1 MAYTINTYH
10 GDYNWV
16 RRTDTVRYIVVHYTG
31 AQTPAYPHALNNCQ
45 YFSGGNRNASA
56 HYFIDEAS
64 IYEYAEPATKCCWHV
79 GDGRGAYGITNQNS
93 IGIEVCQQGDLPFN
107 EAEIQR
113 LAWLT
118 QKLMKDFN
126 VPAERVVRHYDASRK
141 ACPYYYTTYGSG
153 KDREW
158 KRLHDRITKT
168 STPAPE
174 QKPGT
179 PVNDFGLGYR
189 AHVQNLGWLP
199 AVRDGQV
206 AGTTGAAL
214 RMEAFKIGVPVDG
227 LVLDVT
233 AHIQSIGDVVYKGV
247 KKGTNSGTGSSANDP
262 IMGTTGKGLR
272 LEGFSI
278 KCAKNTTGKK
288 IRYRAHVQ
296 NEGWQPWKYEGQ
308 FAGTRGKRLRMEAIQ
323 IEMI

>member
-45 YFSGGNRNASA
+45 YFAGGNRNASA
-56 HYFIDEAS
+56 HYFIDEES
-64 IYEYAEPATKCCWHV
+64 IYEYAQPATKCCWHV

-107 EAEIQR
+107 EEEIKR

-118 QKLMKDFN
+118 QKLMKDFH

-141 ACPYYYTTYGSG
+141 ACPYYYTPYGSG
-153 KDREW
+153 RDREW
-158 KRLHDRITKT
+158 QRLHDRITQAAPT
-168 STPAPE
+168 PE
-174 QKPGT
+174 QKPGD
-179 PVNDFGLGYR
+179 PVNNAGLYYR
-189 AHVQNLGWLP
+189 AHAQDLGWLP
-199 AVRDGQV
+199 AVHDGQT
-206 AGTTGAAL
+206 AGTTGFSL
-214 RMEAFKIGVPVDG
+214 RMEAFKITPPEG
-227 LVLDVT
+227 LELEVT
-233 AHIQSIGDVVYKGV
+233 VHIQNIGNKTYKGV
-247 KKGTNSGTGSSANDP
+247 KKGESSGEGSTTNDP

-278 KCAKNTTGKK
+278 KCTKNTTGK
-288 IRYRAHVQ
+288 RLQYRAHVQ
-296 NEGWQPWKYEGQ
+296 NEGWQEWKDAGE
-308 FAGTRGKRLRMEAIQ
+308 FAGTRGKRRRLEAIQ
-323 IEMI
+323 IKLV